1 MQAFTASV
9 EANDDGVVGVTYYD
23 FRFDTADP
31 DVLHTD
37 VCFTNVSTGEEL
49 RLTPSSFD
57 MDQAPVA
64 RGYFLGD
71 YEGLTTTDGTFVS
84 FFSATTDTDPANAY
98 YVEVQP

>member
-1 MQAFTASV
+1 
-9 EANDDGVVGVTYYD
+9 VTYYD

-31 DVLHTD
+31 DVLQTD
-37 VCFTNVSTGEEL
+37 FWFTNVGTGEEV

-57 MDQAPVA
+57 MDEAPVA

-84 FFSATTDTDPANAY
+84 FFSATTDTDPANVY
-98 YVEVQP
+98 YVEIEP